1 MSQEVIETTRFI
13 LRWLWLSAQNLLPIH
28 CVDAVIFHFNSCSPF
43 NVDLNVGVPEQ
54 VPCGTPLPPSQMSCG
69 WAAACSPWSCDT
81 LSPPCFRAP
90 RWLPP
95 LQRCS
100 PPRRP
105 RWPRPRCFGSLG
117 DAGGG
122 CLCGGYS
129 RPDSR
134 WPRRTAIRPA
144 LSTPGYWPT
153 PSRSLQRRHHHH
165 LLENDHTYK
174 NKLMRIVMG
183 CASFWIDC
191 INKQQRTTA
200 DMSVV
205 SPVYRPKS
213 STWTQHNVLS
223 TFCTW
228 VRGDDSPLHQ
238 VTLVCIRHSWRETG
252 AFRKADLQTALWH
265 IFVRKQNNWALT
277 DSQWDQQHKQQRK
290 WA

>member
-90 RWLPP
+90 QWLPP

-105 RWPRPRCFGSLG
+105 RWPRPRCFGSRG

-129 RPDSR
+129 RLDSR

-153 PSRSLQRRHHHH
+153 PFRSLQRRHRHH

-183 CASFWIDC
+183 DIADLWAFGPEVAVHHSESIVLTN
-191 INKQQRTTA
+191 NKE
-200 DMSVV
+200 
-205 SPVYRPKS
+205 P
-213 STWTQHNVLS
+213 LL
-223 TFCTW
+223 TW
-228 VRGDDSPLHQ
+228 VLCRLCIDQKAAPEHNTTSCPPSAPEWEEMTLHF
-238 VTLVCIRHSWRETG
+238 TRWRWSVSDTHEG
-252 AFRKADLQTALWH
+252 KP
-265 IFVRKQNNWALT
+265 VRSGRQIYKLLCDT
-277 DSQWDQQHKQQRK
+277 SL
-290 WA
+290 